1 MKHWIIEEAHNQN
14 WLFDCEYSSY
24 EEAVYNLNCIEETDK
39 FNNEYVPGHYRIVEI
54 ETNIS
59 IPDDCS

>member
-14 WLFDCEYSSY
+14 WLYDCEYSNY

-39 FNNEYVPGHYRIVEI
+39 YNGEYVPGRYRIVEI
-54 ETNIS
+54 ETV
-59 IPDDCS
+59 

>member
-14 WLFDCEYSSY
+14 WLYDCEYNSY

-39 FNNEYVPGHYRIVEI
+39 YNNEYVPERYRIVEI
-54 ETNIS
+54 ETV
-59 IPDDCS
+59 

>member
-1 MKHWIIEEAHNQN
+1 MKHWIIEETHNQN

-39 FNNEYVPGHYRIVEI
+39 YNNEYVPGHYRIVEI
-54 ETNIS
+54 ETV
-59 IPDDCS
+59 